1 LIETEVIQHFPGK
14 REAREFETRSILERR
29 AKDPNALPGNK
40 GVH

>member
-14 REAREFETRSILERR
+14 REAREFETKSILERR